1 MADKLGLGTEVRELK
16 LGTSFTNPK
25 ESTFYTLR
33 CKYVCYCNEKI
44 LNLKCEL
51 TKKIFI
57 LYILDDFKPASVDI
71 NKMAT
76 IDVGVNKQIT
86 VNVPPNTVFKGSAK
100 PYQKQCIIIVN
111 SDTGEITLEKLSD
124 NIQVKKTRS
133 ENKKITNQPQK
144 MPTIDQF
151 TASQKAKKQ
160 SSSKNS
166 SSHSSKSNPA
176 KGGGKTKLKS
186 QHLAASLGS
195 LVPKHS
201 PLHASP
207 NRKSPN
213 PVRYSY
219 FLVF

>member
-1 MADKLGLGTEVRELK
+1 
-16 LGTSFTNPK
+16 
-25 ESTFYTLR
+25 
-33 CKYVCYCNEKI
+33 
-44 LNLKCEL
+44 
-51 TKKIFI
+51 
-57 LYILDDFKPASVDI
+57 
-71 NKMAT
+71 MAT

-133 ENKKITNQPQK
+133 ENKKITGQPQK

-160 SSSKNS
+160 SSNKNS
-166 SSHSSKSNPA
+166 SSHNSKSNAA

-213 PVRYSY
+213 PVRYE
-219 FLVF
+219 